1 MGLKLRIVSP
11 EKVEFNGDVVSVT
24 VPGQLG
30 RFEVLQNHAPI
41 ISSLLNGVVEY
52 KTISGAYQLNISGG
66 FIEVQKNNVNICV
79 EIAANEA

>member
-11 EKVEFNGDVVSVT
+11 EKVEFDGDVESVT

-41 ISSLLNGVVEY
+41 ISSLLSGVVEY
-52 KTISGAYQLNISGG
+52 KTISDTYQLNISGG

-79 EIAANEA
+79 EIAAN